1 MKHRLDRDGMAKRA
15 AQELKDG
22 DYVNLGF
29 GIPNLCPPYAP
40 EGVTFQ
46 TENGAIGYGPL
57 VMEDE
62 LDKADFHY
70 HDAIGRFWVP
80 APGMALFDVLT
91 SFAMVRSGRMIVIL
105 GGLQVS
111 EKGDL
116 ANWSTGGPLGGT
128 IGGAMDLAFGS
139 KRVIVTM
146 EHTTREGEHRLL
158 KQCTY
163 PLTARECVDLIVTD
177 LAVVKVVPEG
187 LVLKEIA
194 PGWSVDEIQQAT
206 GPRLI
211 IAPDLKEIE
220 I

>member
-1 MKHRLDRDGMAKRA
+1 MKQRLDRNMIAKRA

-29 GIPNLCPPYAP
+29 GLPNLCPPYAD
-40 EGVTFQ
+40 EGVIFQ

-62 LDKADFHY
+62 IEKADFHY

-80 APGMALFDVLT
+80 APGMACFDVLT
-91 SFAMVRSGRMIVIL
+91 SFAMIRSGRMIAIL
-105 GGLQVS
+105 GALQVS

-116 ANWSTGGPLGGT
+116 ANWSSGGDSGGT

-146 EHTTREGEHRLL
+146 DHTTREQEPRIV
-158 KQCTY
+158 KECTY
-163 PLTARECVDLIVTD
+163 PLTYRQCVDLMVTD
-177 LAVVKVVPEG
+177 LAVIEVAPEG
-187 LVLKEIA
+187 LLLKEVA
-194 PGWSVDEIQQAT
+194 PGWSVDEVQALT
-206 GPRLI
+206 EPKLI
-211 IAPDLKEIE
+211 PAPDLKEME
-220 I
+220 L